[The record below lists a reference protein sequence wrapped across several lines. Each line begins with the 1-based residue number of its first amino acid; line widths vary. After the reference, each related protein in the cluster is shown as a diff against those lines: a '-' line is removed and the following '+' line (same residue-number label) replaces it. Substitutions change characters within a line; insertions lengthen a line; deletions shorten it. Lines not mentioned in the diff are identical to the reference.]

1 MPVSVIR
8 FKFKHSMDLAC
19 ALRALSASFVVV
31 VSTAKPHNVDPLSE
45 IVFSLLSVII
55 AADRNLVMIGYR
67 NNTPH
72 FYLFDKEVIDSLEP
86 FGDLIDYV
94 SVGIKDNKI
103 QVVPWEYSV
112 VHSPKEME
120 TIHLQQVVDHAAS
133 NSTKKQ
139 RYNMKFLC
147 RTDRWETFYGWQMAH
162 QWLEGTDSDNRRIH
176 VFFRPIREETPTARI
191 RTKKT
196 GEPMNYTYYNNK

>member
-1 MPVSVIR
+1 MLLEPGKHFNLRVRPFPKFRSSVVKYDGKLWI
-8 FKFKHSMDLAC
+8 
-19 ALRALSASFVVV
+19 
-31 VSTAKPHNVDPLSE
+31 PHKLD
-45 IVFSLLSVII
+45 
-55 AADRNLVMIGYR
+55 DRNLVMIGYR

-103 QVVPWEYSV
+103 QVVPWEYAV